1 MIVKELKLNP
11 KKMAGVMRMDGYKK
25 IDIAKAVGVP
35 TQTICKW
42 FK

>member
-1 MIVKELKLNP
+1 MMAKELKLNP

-25 IDIAKAVGVP
+25 KDIAKAVGVT
-35 TQTICKW
+35 TQTVQKW

>member
-1 MIVKELKLNP
+1 MIVKEFKLNP

-25 IDIAKAVGVP
+25 RDIAKAVGVT
-35 TQTICKW
+35 TQTIHKW